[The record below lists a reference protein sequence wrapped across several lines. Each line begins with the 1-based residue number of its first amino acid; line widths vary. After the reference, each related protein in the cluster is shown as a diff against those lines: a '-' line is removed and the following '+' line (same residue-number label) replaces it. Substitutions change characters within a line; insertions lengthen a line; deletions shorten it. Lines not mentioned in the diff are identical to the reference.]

1 MPALGQVAP
10 PAAPAHPPVGLL
22 DPGAVQRRV
31 DAGCGLQG
39 LLAGHSVIL
48 RRRP

>member
-1 MPALGQVAP
+1 MPALRQVAP
-10 PAAPAHPPVGLL
+10 PAAAAHPPVGLL
-22 DPGAVQRRV
+22 DPGPVLRRV
-31 DAGCGLQG
+31 NAGSGLQE